1 MSGAVKVKNR
11 SFAVEIDQ
19 EWCKGCYICVDV
31 CPVEGIFYIEQE
43 VSDKG
48 FRRVGAANMEKCT
61 GCMLCELLCPDLAVF
76 VKDI

>member
-1 MSGAVKVKNR
+1 MSEAVKAKNR
-11 SFAVEIDQ
+11 SFVVEINQ

-31 CPVEGIFYIEQE
+31 CPVEGIFHIEEE

-48 FRRVGAANMEKCT
+48 FRRVGAVNLERCT